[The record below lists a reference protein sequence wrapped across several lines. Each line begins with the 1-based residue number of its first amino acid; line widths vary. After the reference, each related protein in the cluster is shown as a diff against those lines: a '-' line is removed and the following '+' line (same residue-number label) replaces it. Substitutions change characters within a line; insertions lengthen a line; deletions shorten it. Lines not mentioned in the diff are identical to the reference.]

1 MSGKV
6 DKICAED
13 VQHEG
18 EVTCLAYRDNTLYSG
33 GADGKVKVWDMDLV
47 LKREITAHEAL
58 IYAMTLDSRGRL
70 FTSSTDGLVKYF
82 ENPRSVEFSLEL
94 LKSFDELLCVIAV
107 GEDIYTGDDQGVVTW
122 FKDRKIKFMYN
133 LVEEVKSLAVE
144 GNLIYTIRD
153 NDLVITEKTC
163 LKTGKFV
170 TKRTIP
176 GKSPM
181 IICGLETNG
190 TKPWLVFCT
199 RDGKGVIVIDNFRR
213 PQEPSAPWTEIWSKE
228 NAHEMII
235 NCLYGNTTAFYT
247 GGWDGKVKKWVEVGQ
262 YPKIAGDADIGCC
275 VNAITDGP
283 DGCVFAAGADGKIRK
298 ILFD

>member
-1 MSGKV
+1 MTGKV
-6 DKICAED
+6 DKVGD

-18 EVTCLAYRDNTLYSG
+18 EATCLAYRDNTLYSG
-33 GADGKVKVWDMDLV
+33 GADGKIRIWDTADV
-47 LKREITAHEAL
+47 VQKREITAHEAL

-70 FTSSTDGLVKYF
+70 YTSSTDGLVKIF
-82 ENPRSVEFSLEL
+82 ENPRSVEFSQEL
-94 LKSFDELLCVIAV
+94 MKSFDELLCVIAV
-107 GEDIYTGDDQGVVTW
+107 GDDIYTGDDQGVVTW
-122 FKDRKIKFMYN
+122 FVDRKIKFMYN

-153 NDLVITEKTC
+153 TDCVITEKTD
-163 LKTGKFV
+163 LKTGKFA
-170 TKRTIP
+170 TKRVLP

-199 RDGKGVIVIDNFRR
+199 RDGKGVTVIDNFRR
-213 PQEPSAPWTEIWSKE
+213 PQAPSAPWTEIWTKE

-235 NCLYGNTTAFYT
+235 NCMYGNTYGFYT
-247 GGWDGKVKKWVEVGQ
+247 GGWDGEVKKWVDVDK
-262 YPKIAGDADIGCC
+262 YPKIAGEANIGCC

-283 DGCVFAAGADGKIRK
+283 DGSIFAAGADGKIRK
-298 ILFD
+298 IVFD